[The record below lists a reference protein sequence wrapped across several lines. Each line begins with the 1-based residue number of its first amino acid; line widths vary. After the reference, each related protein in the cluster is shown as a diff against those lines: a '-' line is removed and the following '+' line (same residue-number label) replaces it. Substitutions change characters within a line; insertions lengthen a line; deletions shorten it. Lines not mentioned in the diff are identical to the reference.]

1 MRLLHLLLSWKLHVQ
16 TSSGCKASGKKR
28 GVVKMGTIRSNRIGE
43 QMKKELSDII
53 GRKIKDP
60 RVGFVT
66 VTAVD
71 VTGDLQQATVYVSV
85 FGDADQKEQ
94 TLRSLAKA
102 TGFIR
107 TEIGK
112 RIRMRKTPDIFF
124 KFDESLNYG
133 SKIESLLSDIK
144 REVEEDEENE
154 EHPKP

>member
-1 MRLLHLLLSWKLHVQ
+1 
-16 TSSGCKASGKKR
+16 
-28 GVVKMGTIRSNRIGE
+28 MGTIRSNRIGE
-43 QMKKELSDII
+43 QMKKELTDII
-53 GRKIKDP
+53 GRKLKDP

-85 FGDADQKEQ
+85 FGDNEQKEQ

-102 TGFIR
+102 AGFIR

-112 RIRMRKTPDIFF
+112 RIRLRKTPDIFF

-144 REVEEDEENE
+144 REEKDSEENKDN
-154 EHPKP
+154 PKP